1 MVVGTLGS
9 LVTLSRRPS
18 PIPPTPS
25 TRLAHVCHSLRPS
38 AASRDEWREPKGTV
52 TRRREAGEWRV
63 TDVER
68 GPSHYVHP
76 APLTSLS
83 LRRERNGEHSEPVPN
98 DGGNER

>member
-1 MVVGTLGS
+1 MTKNREQRGNEEAGPY
-9 LVTLSRRPS
+9 RRLTAH
-18 PIPPTPS
+18 PTPS
-25 TRLAHVCHSLRPS
+25 TRLAHVCHSLRRS

-83 LRRERNGEHSEPVPN
+83 LRSRTVREENVENGP
-98 DGGNER
+98 